1 LQQFNINALT
11 TTIMLYYEN
20 LKKKVIHA
28 VELAEVGKLLF
39 QKYTKV
45 RFAHE

>member
-20 LKKKVIHA
+20 LKKK
-28 VELAEVGKLLF
+28 LF
-39 QKYTKV
+39 TL
-45 RFAHE
+45 